1 MKKFLYRLCNK
12 DKMNYFFAGKNVME
26 MLRTKEKERADLI
39 LEPMQVMLQLAML
52 AHSPIGTKISV
63 NNNILSIQPP
73 AWTQGVYRW
82 WNNDNKDDLYYLF
95 HAIRRYYKWYKS
107 QNDEAYQYILAWAV
121 KGLDKLSE
129 TYNKADKNNIRHTL
143 ALYRN
148 VLDLKADEIFK
159 DDTEGTVSID
169 QVFKGIIKI
178 YDDRLLYITH
188 NTLLLMEAEANTDF
202 KQKLLD
208 GLILILEP
216 MNVQIRKWIME
227 HMAC

>member
-1 MKKFLYRLCNK
+1 
-12 DKMNYFFAGKNVME
+12 MNYFFAGKNIME
-26 MLRTKEKERADLI
+26 ILRTKEKERADLI
-39 LEPMQVMLQLAML
+39 LEPMQVMIQLALL

-63 NNNILSIQPP
+63 SNNILSIQPP
-73 AWTQGVYRW
+73 SMTQGAYRW

-107 QNDEAYQYILAWAV
+107 QKDDVYQYILAWAV

-148 VLDLKADEIFK
+148 VLDLKTDEIFK
-159 DDTEGTVSID
+159 DNKEDTVTID
-169 QVFKGIIKI
+169 QVFKEIINI
-178 YDDRLLYITH
+178 YDDRLLYIIH
-188 NTLLLMEAEANTDF
+188 NTLLMMEEETNTEF

-208 GLILILEP
+208 GLILILDP
-216 MNVQIRKWIME
+216 MNIKIRKWILE
-227 HMAC
+227 KMAC

>member
-1 MKKFLYRLCNK
+1 
-12 DKMNYFFAGKNVME
+12 
-26 MLRTKEKERADLI
+26 
-39 LEPMQVMLQLAML
+39 
-52 AHSPIGTKISV
+52 SPIGTKISV
-63 NNNILSIQPP
+63 SNNILSIQPP
-73 AWTQGVYRW
+73 SMTQGVYRW

-107 QNDEAYQYILAWAV
+107 QNDEAYQYILTWAV

-159 DDTEGTVSID
+159 DNKEDTVTID
-169 QVFKGIIKI
+169 QVFKEIINI

-188 NTLLLMEAEANTDF
+188 NALLMMEEEMNTEF

-216 MNVQIRKWIME
+216 MNIKIRKWILE
-227 HMAC
+227 KMAC

>member
-1 MKKFLYRLCNK
+1 
-12 DKMNYFFAGKNVME
+12 ME

-39 LEPMQVMLQLAML
+39 LEPMQVMIQLALL

-63 NNNILSIQPP
+63 SNNILSIQPP
-73 AWTQGVYRW
+73 SITQGVYRW

-107 QNDEAYQYILAWAV
+107 QKDEVYQYILAWAV

-148 VLDLKADEIFK
+148 VLDLKTDDIFK
-159 DDTEGTVSID
+159 DNTTDTVTID
-169 QVFKGIIKI
+169 QVFKEIISI

-188 NTLLLMEAEANTDF
+188 NTLLMMEEEMNTEF

-208 GLILILEP
+208 GLTLILEP
-216 MNVQIRKWIME
+216 MNIKIRKWILE
-227 HMAC
+227 KMAC

>member
-1 MKKFLYRLCNK
+1 M
-12 DKMNYFFAGKNVME
+12 DYFFAGRNVME
-26 MLRTKEKERADLI
+26 ILRTKEKERADLI
-39 LEPMQVMLQLAML
+39 LEPMQVMIQLAML

-107 QNDEAYQYILAWAV
+107 QKDEAYKYILTWAV

-129 TYNKADKNNIRHTL
+129 TYNRADKNNIRHTL

-159 DDTEGTVSID
+159 DDTDGTVSID
-169 QVFKGIIKI
+169 QVFKEIIEI
-178 YDDRLLYITH
+178 YDDRLLYIVH
-188 NTLLLMEAEANTDF
+188 NTLLLMEVEANTEF
-202 KQKLLD
+202 KQKLLG

-216 MNVQIRKWIME
+216 MNVKIRKWILE

>member
-1 MKKFLYRLCNK
+1 
-12 DKMNYFFAGKNVME
+12 MNYFFAGKNIME
-26 MLRTKEKERADLI
+26 ILRAKEKERADLI
-39 LEPMQVMLQLAML
+39 LEPMQVMIQLALL

-63 NNNILSIQPP
+63 SNNILTIQPP
-73 AWTQGVYRW
+73 SMTQGAYRW

-107 QNDEAYQYILAWAV
+107 QKDDVYQYILAWAV

-148 VLDLKADEIFK
+148 VLDLKTDEIFK
-159 DDTEGTVSID
+159 DNEEDTVTID
-169 QVFKGIIKI
+169 QVFKEIISI
-178 YDDRLLYITH
+178 YDTKLLCITH
-188 NTLLLMEAEANTDF
+188 NTLLMMEEETNTEF

-208 GLILILEP
+208 GLTLILEP
-216 MNVQIRKWIME
+216 MNIEIRKWILE
-227 HMAC
+227 KMAC

>member
-1 MKKFLYRLCNK
+1 M
-12 DKMNYFFAGKNVME
+12 DYFFTGKNIIE

-39 LEPMQVMLQLAML
+39 LEPMQVMIQLALL

-63 NNNILSIQPP
+63 SNNILTIQSP

-107 QNDEAYQYILAWAV
+107 QDDEAYQYILIWAV

-148 VLDLKADEIFK
+148 VLDLKTDEIFK
-159 DDTEGTVSID
+159 DNTDDTVTID
-169 QVFKGIIKI
+169 QVFKEIISI
-178 YDDRLLYITH
+178 YDAKLLYITH
-188 NTLLLMEAEANTDF
+188 NVLLMMEKETNDNF

-208 GLILILEP
+208 GLTLILEP
-216 MNVQIRKWIME
+216 LNIKIRKWIME
-227 HMAC
+227 KMAC

>member
-1 MKKFLYRLCNK
+1 
-12 DKMNYFFAGKNVME
+12 MNFFFTGKNIME

-39 LEPMQVMLQLAML
+39 LEPMQVMIQLALL

-63 NNNILSIQPP
+63 SNNILSIQPP
-73 AWTQGVYRW
+73 SMTQGAYRW

-107 QNDEAYQYILAWAV
+107 QKDEVYQYILAWAV

-148 VLDLKADEIFK
+148 VLDLKTDDIFK
-159 DDTEGTVSID
+159 DNTNDTVTID
-169 QVFKGIIKI
+169 QVFKEIINI

-188 NTLLLMEAEANTDF
+188 NTLLMMEEETNTEF

-208 GLILILEP
+208 GLTLILEP
-216 MNVQIRKWIME
+216 MNIKIRKWILE
-227 HMAC
+227 KMAC

>member
-1 MKKFLYRLCNK
+1 
-12 DKMNYFFAGKNVME
+12 MNYFFAGKNIME
-26 MLRTKEKERADLI
+26 ILRTKEKERADLI
-39 LEPMQVMLQLAML
+39 LEPMQVMIQLALL

-63 NNNILSIQPP
+63 SNNILSIQPP
-73 AWTQGVYRW
+73 SMTQGVYRW

-107 QNDEAYQYILAWAV
+107 QNDEAYQYILTWAV

-159 DDTEGTVSID
+159 DNKEDTVTID
-169 QVFKGIIKI
+169 QVFKEIINI

-188 NTLLLMEAEANTDF
+188 NALLMMEEEMNTEF

-208 GLILILEP
+208 GLTLILEP
-216 MNVQIRKWIME
+216 MNIKIRKWILE
-227 HMAC
+227 KMAC

>member
-1 MKKFLYRLCNK
+1 
-12 DKMNYFFAGKNVME
+12 MNYFYTGKNIMD

-39 LEPMQVMLQLAML
+39 LEPMQVMIQLALL

-63 NNNILSIQPP
+63 SNNILTIQPP
-73 AWTQGVYRW
+73 TSMQGVVRW

-107 QNDEAYQYILAWAV
+107 QDDDVYKYILIWAI
-121 KGLDKLSE
+121 KGIDKLSE

-143 ALYRN
+143 ALYKN

-159 DDTEGTVSID
+159 DDAESTVNID
-169 QVFKGIIKI
+169 SVFQEIVNI
-178 YDDRLLYITH
+178 YDNKLLYVVH
-188 NTLLLMEAEANTDF
+188 NSLLMMEEEQNTEHVDNY
-202 KQKLLD
+202 LN

-216 MNVQIRKWIME
+216 MNIKIRKWIME
-227 HMAC
+227 KLAC

>member
-1 MKKFLYRLCNK
+1 
-12 DKMNYFFAGKNVME
+12 MNYFFAGKNIME
-26 MLRTKEKERADLI
+26 ILRAKEKERADLI
-39 LEPMQVMLQLAML
+39 LEPMQVMIQLALL

-63 NNNILSIQPP
+63 SNNILTIQPP
-73 AWTQGVYRW
+73 SMTQGAYRW

-107 QNDEAYQYILAWAV
+107 QKDAVYQYILAWAV

-148 VLDLKADEIFK
+148 VLDLKTDEIFK
-159 DDTEGTVSID
+159 DNEEDTVTID
-169 QVFKGIIKI
+169 QVFKEIISI
-178 YDDRLLYITH
+178 YDTKLLCVTH
-188 NTLLLMEAEANTDF
+188 NTLLMMEEETNTEF

-208 GLILILEP
+208 GLTLILYP
-216 MNVQIRKWIME
+216 MNIKIRKWILE
-227 HMAC
+227 KMAC

>member
-1 MKKFLYRLCNK
+1 
-12 DKMNYFFAGKNVME
+12 MNYFFAGKNIME
-26 MLRTKEKERADLI
+26 ILRTKEKERADLI
-39 LEPMQVMLQLAML
+39 LEPMQVMIQLALL

-63 NNNILSIQPP
+63 SNNILSIQPP
-73 AWTQGVYRW
+73 SAVQGVYRW

-107 QNDEAYQYILAWAV
+107 QNDEAYQYILTWAV

-159 DDTEGTVSID
+159 DNTNDTVTID
-169 QVFKGIIKI
+169 QVFKEIINI

-188 NTLLLMEAEANTDF
+188 NTLLMMEEETNTEF

-208 GLILILEP
+208 GLTLILEP
-216 MNVQIRKWIME
+216 MNIKIRKWILE
-227 HMAC
+227 KMAC

>member
-1 MKKFLYRLCNK
+1 
-12 DKMNYFFAGKNVME
+12 MNYFFAGKNIME
-26 MLRTKEKERADLI
+26 LLRTKEKERADLI
-39 LEPMQVMLQLAML
+39 LEPMQVMMQLALL

-63 NNNILSIQPP
+63 SNNILSIQPP
-73 AWTQGVYRW
+73 TWSQGASRW

-107 QNDEAYQYILAWAV
+107 QDDKVYQYVLKWAV

-143 ALYRN
+143 ALYKN

-159 DDTEGTVSID
+159 DNSTNTVTID
-169 QVFKGIIKI
+169 QVFKEIINI
-178 YDDRLLYITH
+178 YDKKLLRVIY
-188 NTLLLMEAEANTDF
+188 NSLMMLEDEENSLF
-202 KQKLLD
+202 KQKMLE

-216 MNVQIRKWIME
+216 MNVKIRKWIME
-227 HMAC
+227 KMAC

>member
-1 MKKFLYRLCNK
+1 
-12 DKMNYFFAGKNVME
+12 MNYLFAGKNIME
-26 MLRTKEKERADLI
+26 ILRTKDKERADLI
-39 LEPMQVMLQLAML
+39 LEPMQVMIQLALL

-63 NNNILSIQPP
+63 SNNILSIQPP
-73 AWTQGVYRW
+73 TWAQGTIRW

-107 QNDEAYQYILAWAV
+107 QNDAAYQYILTWAV

-143 ALYRN
+143 ALYKN

-159 DDTEGTVSID
+159 DNADDTITID
-169 QVFKGIIKI
+169 QVFKEIINI
-178 YDDRLLYITH
+178 YDDRLLYVTH
-188 NTLLLMEAEANTDF
+188 NTLLIMEEETNTEF

-208 GLILILEP
+208 GLVLILEP
-216 MNVQIRKWIME
+216 MNVKIRKWIME
-227 HMAC
+227 KMAC

>member
-1 MKKFLYRLCNK
+1 
-12 DKMNYFFAGKNVME
+12 MNYFFAGKNIME
-26 MLRTKEKERADLI
+26 ILRAKEKERADLI
-39 LEPMQVMLQLAML
+39 LEPMQVMIQLALL

-63 NNNILSIQPP
+63 SNNILSIQPP
-73 AWTQGVYRW
+73 SMTQGAYRW

-107 QNDEAYQYILAWAV
+107 QKDDVYQYILAWAV

-148 VLDLKADEIFK
+148 VLDLKTDEIFK
-159 DDTEGTVSID
+159 DNKEDTVTID
-169 QVFKGIIKI
+169 QVFKEIINI
-178 YDDRLLYITH
+178 YDDRLLYVTH
-188 NTLLLMEAEANTDF
+188 NTLLMMEEEINTEF

-208 GLILILEP
+208 GLILILDP
-216 MNVQIRKWIME
+216 MNIKIRKWILE
-227 HMAC
+227 KMAC

>member
-1 MKKFLYRLCNK
+1 
-12 DKMNYFFAGKNVME
+12 MNYFYTGKNIMD

-39 LEPMQVMLQLAML
+39 LEPMQVMIQLALL

-63 NNNILSIQPP
+63 SNNILTIQPP
-73 AWTQGVYRW
+73 TSMQGVVRW

-107 QNDEAYQYILAWAV
+107 QDDAVYQYILTWAI
-121 KGLDKLSE
+121 KGIDKLSE

-143 ALYRN
+143 ALYKN

-159 DDTEGTVSID
+159 DDAESTVNID
-169 QVFKGIIKI
+169 SVFQEIVNI
-178 YDDRLLYITH
+178 YDDKLLYVVH
-188 NTLLLMEAEANTDF
+188 NSLLMMEEEQNTEHVDNY
-202 KQKLLD
+202 LN

-216 MNVQIRKWIME
+216 MNIKIRKWIME
-227 HMAC
+227 KLAC

>member
-1 MKKFLYRLCNK
+1 
-12 DKMNYFFAGKNVME
+12 MNYFFAGKNIME
-26 MLRTKEKERADLI
+26 ILRTKEKERADLI
-39 LEPMQVMLQLAML
+39 LEPMQVMIQLALL

-63 NNNILSIQPP
+63 SNNILSIQPP
-73 AWTQGVYRW
+73 SMTQGVYRW

-107 QNDEAYQYILAWAV
+107 QKDDVYQYILAWAV

-148 VLDLKADEIFK
+148 VLDLKTDEIFK
-159 DDTEGTVSID
+159 DNKEDTVTID
-169 QVFKGIIKI
+169 QVFKEIINI
-178 YDDRLLYITH
+178 YDDRLLYIIH
-188 NTLLLMEAEANTDF
+188 NTLLMMEEETNTEF

-208 GLILILEP
+208 GLILILDP
-216 MNVQIRKWIME
+216 MNIKIRKWILE
-227 HMAC
+227 KMAC

>member
-1 MKKFLYRLCNK
+1 
-12 DKMNYFFAGKNVME
+12 MNYFFAGKNIME
-26 MLRTKEKERADLI
+26 ILRTKEKERADLI
-39 LEPMQVMLQLAML
+39 LEPMQVMIQLALL

-63 NNNILSIQPP
+63 SNNILSIQPP
-73 AWTQGVYRW
+73 SMTQGAYRW

-107 QNDEAYQYILAWAV
+107 QKDEVYQYILAWAV

-148 VLDLKADEIFK
+148 VLDLKTDEIFK
-159 DDTEGTVSID
+159 DNKEDTVTID
-169 QVFKGIIKI
+169 QVFKEIINI
-178 YDDRLLYITH
+178 YDDRLLYVTH
-188 NTLLLMEAEANTDF
+188 NTLLMMEEEINTEF

-208 GLILILEP
+208 GLTLILEP
-216 MNVQIRKWIME
+216 MDIKIRKWILE
-227 HMAC
+227 KMAC

>member
-1 MKKFLYRLCNK
+1 
-12 DKMNYFFAGKNVME
+12 MNYFFAGKNIME
-26 MLRTKEKERADLI
+26 ILRTKEKERADLI
-39 LEPMQVMLQLAML
+39 LEPMQVMIQLALL

-63 NNNILSIQPP
+63 SNNILSIQPP
-73 AWTQGVYRW
+73 SMTQGVYRW

-107 QNDEAYQYILAWAV
+107 QKDEVYQYILAWAV

-148 VLDLKADEIFK
+148 VLDLKTDEIFK
-159 DDTEGTVSID
+159 DNKEDTITID
-169 QVFKGIIKI
+169 QVFKEIINI
-178 YDDRLLYITH
+178 YDDRLLYVTH
-188 NTLLLMEAEANTDF
+188 NTLLMMEEEINTEF

-208 GLILILEP
+208 GLTLILDP
-216 MNVQIRKWIME
+216 MDIKIRKWILE
-227 HMAC
+227 KMAC

>member
-1 MKKFLYRLCNK
+1 
-12 DKMNYFFAGKNVME
+12 MNYFFTGKNIME
-26 MLRTKEKERADLI
+26 ILRTKEKERADLI
-39 LEPMQVMLQLAML
+39 LEPMQVMIQLALL

-63 NNNILSIQPP
+63 SNNILSIQPP
-73 AWTQGVYRW
+73 SMTQGVYRW

-107 QNDEAYQYILAWAV
+107 QNDEAYQYILTWAV

-159 DDTEGTVSID
+159 DNKEDTVTID
-169 QVFKGIIKI
+169 QVFKEIINI

-188 NTLLLMEAEANTDF
+188 NALLMMEEEMNTEF

-208 GLILILEP
+208 GLTLILEP
-216 MNVQIRKWIME
+216 MNIKIRKWILE
-227 HMAC
+227 KMAC

>member
-1 MKKFLYRLCNK
+1 
-12 DKMNYFFAGKNVME
+12 MNYFFAGKNIME
-26 MLRTKEKERADLI
+26 ILRTKEKERADLI
-39 LEPMQVMLQLAML
+39 LEPMQVMIQLALL

-63 NNNILSIQPP
+63 SNNILSIQPP
-73 AWTQGVYRW
+73 SMTQGVYRW

-107 QNDEAYQYILAWAV
+107 QKDEVYQYILAWAV

-148 VLDLKADEIFK
+148 VLDLKTDEIFK
-159 DDTEGTVSID
+159 DNKEDTITID
-169 QVFKGIIKI
+169 QVFKEIINI
-178 YDDRLLYITH
+178 YDDRLLYVTH
-188 NTLLLMEAEANTDF
+188 NTLLMMEEEINTEF

-208 GLILILEP
+208 GLTLILEP
-216 MNVQIRKWIME
+216 MDIKIRKWILE
-227 HMAC
+227 KMAC

>member
-1 MKKFLYRLCNK
+1 
-12 DKMNYFFAGKNVME
+12 MNYFYTGKNIME

-39 LEPMQVMLQLAML
+39 LEPMQVMIQLALL

-63 NNNILSIQPP
+63 SNNILRIQPP
-73 AWTQGVYRW
+73 TSLQGVVRW

-107 QNDEAYQYILAWAV
+107 QDDAVYKYILIWAI
-121 KGLDKLSE
+121 KGIDKLSE

-143 ALYRN
+143 ALYKN

-159 DDTEGTVSID
+159 DNDESTVNID
-169 QVFKGIIKI
+169 SVFQEIVNI
-178 YDDRLLYITH
+178 YDNKLLNMVH
-188 NTLLLMEAEANTDF
+188 NSLLMMEEEQNTEHVDNY
-202 KQKLLD
+202 LN

-216 MNVQIRKWIME
+216 MNIKIRKWIME
-227 HMAC
+227 KLAC

>member
-1 MKKFLYRLCNK
+1 
-12 DKMNYFFAGKNVME
+12 MNYFFAGKNIME
-26 MLRTKEKERADLI
+26 ILRTKEKERADLI
-39 LEPMQVMLQLAML
+39 LEPMQVMIQLALL

-63 NNNILSIQPP
+63 SNNILSIQPP
-73 AWTQGVYRW
+73 SMTQGVYRW

-107 QNDEAYQYILAWAV
+107 QKDEVYQYILAWAV

-159 DDTEGTVSID
+159 DNKEDTVTID
-169 QVFKGIIKI
+169 QVFKEIINI

-188 NTLLLMEAEANTDF
+188 NALLMMEEEINTEF

-208 GLILILEP
+208 GLTLILEP
-216 MNVQIRKWIME
+216 MDIKIRKWILE
-227 HMAC
+227 KMAC

>member
-1 MKKFLYRLCNK
+1 LCNR
-12 DKMNYFFAGKNVME
+12 DKMNYFFAGKNIME

-39 LEPMQVMLQLAML
+39 LEPMQVMIQLALL

-63 NNNILSIQPP
+63 SNNILSIQPP
-73 AWTQGVYRW
+73 SMTQGVYRW

-107 QNDEAYQYILAWAV
+107 QKDEVYQYILAWAV

-148 VLDLKADEIFK
+148 VLDLKTDDIFK
-159 DDTEGTVSID
+159 DNTTDTVTID
-169 QVFKGIIKI
+169 QVFKEIISI

-188 NTLLLMEAEANTDF
+188 NTLLMMEEEMNTEF

-208 GLILILEP
+208 GLTLILEP
-216 MNVQIRKWIME
+216 MNIKIRKWILE
-227 HMAC
+227 KMAC

>member
-1 MKKFLYRLCNK
+1 
-12 DKMNYFFAGKNVME
+12 MNYFFAGKNIME
-26 MLRTKEKERADLI
+26 ILRTKEKERADLI
-39 LEPMQVMLQLAML
+39 LEPMQVMIQLALL

-63 NNNILSIQPP
+63 SNNILSIQPP
-73 AWTQGVYRW
+73 SMTQGVYRW

-107 QNDEAYQYILAWAV
+107 QKDEVYQYILAWAV

-148 VLDLKADEIFK
+148 VLDLKTDEIFK
-159 DDTEGTVSID
+159 DNKEDTVTID
-169 QVFKGIIKI
+169 QVFKEIINI

-188 NTLLLMEAEANTDF
+188 NTLLMMEEETNTEF

-208 GLILILEP
+208 GLTLILEP
-216 MNVQIRKWIME
+216 MDIKIRKWILE
-227 HMAC
+227 KMAC